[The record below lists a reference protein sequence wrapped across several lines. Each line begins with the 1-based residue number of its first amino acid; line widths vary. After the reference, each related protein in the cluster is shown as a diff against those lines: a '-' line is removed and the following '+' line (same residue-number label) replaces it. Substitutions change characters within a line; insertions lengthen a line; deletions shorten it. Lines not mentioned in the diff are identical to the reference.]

1 MDITQRTWGRTRE
14 GDEIIQ
20 FSLASRSHVT
30 VQLISYGATL
40 SSVQFPDRRGVAGE
54 VTLGFDTL
62 EGYLNPHP
70 YFGSTIGRVANRI
83 GRGRFSLDGREYSL
97 FCNDGR
103 NHLHGGKKGFG
114 RVAWSSAS
122 FLRDGMAGVTFSYA
136 SPDGEEGYPGNL
148 DARVTYTL
156 DESGTL
162 EVAFEARTDKATPSN
177 LCNHAYWNLK
187 GDGAGDIKEHRL
199 TLFAESYLPVD
210 AELIPTGEIRAV
222 KGAPHD
228 FRREKTIGQDLE
240 KAGGG
245 YDHCF
250 VLGTPA
256 GGWRPVAR
264 VVEPTTGRAMEMST
278 TQPGVQLYSGHM
290 LTPTVGRAGRRY
302 ERYGAFA
309 LETQG
314 FPDAINQ
321 PAFPSVVLRPGQ
333 KSLEK
338 MRIRFFTE

>member
-1 MDITQRTWGRTRE
+1 MDITQGTWGRTRE
-14 GDEIIQ
+14 GDEIVH
-20 FSLASRSHVT
+20 FTLASRSRVT

-40 SSVQFPDRRGVAGE
+40 SSVQFPDRQGRVGE

-62 EGYLNPHP
+62 EVYLNPHP

-83 GRGRFSLDGREYSL
+83 ARGRFSLDGREYSL

-122 FLRDGMAGVTFSYA
+122 FLRDGTAGVTFSYA

-162 EVAFEARTDKATPSN
+162 EVVFEARTDKATPFN
-177 LCNHAYWNLK
+177 LCNHAYWNLR
-187 GDGAGDIKEHRL
+187 GDGAGDIKDHRL

-222 KGAPHD
+222 KGTAHD
-228 FRREKTIGQDLE
+228 FRREKTIGHDIE

-250 VLGTPA
+250 VLGSPVN
-256 GGWRPVAR
+256 GWRPVAR
-264 VVEPTTGRAMEMST
+264 VVEPTTGRALEIST
-278 TQPGVQLYSGHM
+278 TQPGVQLYTGQM
-290 LTPTVGRAGRRY
+290 LAPTVGRAGRRY
-302 ERYGAFA
+302 EPYGAFA

-321 PAFPSVVLRPGQ
+321 AGFPSIVLRPGQ

>member
-1 MDITQRTWGRTRE
+1 MDITHSTWGRTRE
-14 GDEIIQ
+14 GDEIVH
-20 FSLASRSHVT
+20 FTLTSRSHVT

-40 SSVQFPDRRGVAGE
+40 SSVRFPDTQGRVGE

-103 NHLHGGKKGFG
+103 NHLHGGKRGFG

-122 FLRDGMAGVTFSYA
+122 FLRDGTAGVAFSYA

-162 EVAFEARTDKATPSN
+162 EVVFEARTDKATPSN

-187 GDGAGDIKEHRL
+187 GDGTGDIKDHRL

-222 KGAPHD
+222 KGTPHD
-228 FRREKTIGQDLE
+228 FRQEKTIGQDLE

-250 VLGTPA
+250 VLGSPVN
-256 GGWRPVAR
+256 GWRPVAR

-278 TQPGVQLYSGHM
+278 TQPGVQLYTGHM

-302 ERYGAFA
+302 ESYGAFA

-321 PAFPSVVLRPGQ
+321 PKFPGVVLRPGQ
-333 KSLEK
+333 KSIEK